1 MIYQS
6 GYLTVKDY
14 DPIYDRF
21 LLDFPNNEVKSGFVT
36 LVAADYLKTKG
47 SMSSWIIDV
56 VESLKKGN
64 TEKLRALFTS
74 FLADIPYTMRS
85 KREKERYFHYTF
97 YLIFR
102 LISVYTVYTEKE
114 QSQGRSDCI
123 VETDDYIYIFEFKR
137 DGSADEALA
146 QIEAKGY
153 ARPYEADKR
162 KLYKH

>member
-14 DPIYDRF
+14 DPTYGRF
-21 LLDFPNNEVKSGFVT
+21 LLDFPNNEVKNGFVT
-36 LVAADYLKTKG
+36 LVASDYLKPKE
-47 SMSSWIIDV
+47 SMSNWTIDV
-56 VESLKKGN
+56 VESLKKGD
-64 TEKLRALFTS
+64 TEHLHALFTS
-74 FLADIPYTMRS
+74 FLAGIPYTMRD

-123 VETDDYIYIFEFKR
+123 VETHLHLRVQARRVGRRGIGTDRSKR
-137 DGSADEALA
+137 LCPSVRGGQA
-146 QIEAKGY
+146 
-153 ARPYEADKR
+153 
-162 KLYKH
+162 